1 MTNEMKRIL
10 EELGTLIVARKPE
23 LKADWTT
30 LLQAST
36 SPKIAYFLDEHFP
49 IRGSW
54 GVQGIRES
62 PRTLEKEY
70 PL

>member
-10 EELGTLIVARKPE
+10 EELGTLIVTRKPE
-23 LKADWTT
+23 LKADWAT
-30 LLQAST
+30 LMQVST
-36 SPKIAYFLDEHFP
+36 SKGIAEFLDEHFP

-54 GVQGIRES
+54 GVQGVRES
-62 PRTLEKEY
+62 PRKLEKEY